1 MAAQRER
8 VAELKDRLGGLD
20 PAITADLLSVVDHL
34 VRRSVWIVGGDG
46 WAYDIGSG
54 GLDHVLA
61 TGRNVNVLVLDT
73 EVYSNTG
80 GQMSK
85 STPLGAVAKFAAAG
99 KTVPKKDLALQA
111 IAYGNVYV
119 AKVAMGADPQQTLQA
134 FREAEAYD
142 GPSLVIAYSQCIAHG
157 IDMRL
162 GMDQQY
168 RAVASGHWPLLR
180 YDPVLRAAG
189 KNPFLLDSHR
199 PRIPLADYVYRELRY
214 RSLANSDPVEG
225 RTAARVGRA
234 GDRTALECLRGD
246 GFPRSRTLPPRR
258 SQGTLMELSTR
269 YLGLDLR
276 NPLVASA
283 SPLSKTVDGVRR
295 LADAGVGA
303 VVLYSL
309 FEEQLRREAEENA
322 RLAVAGTESFA
333 ESLSYFPPA
342 ADDDHGPRRYLSLL
356 ERAAAAVSVPVI
368 GSINGSTPGSWAGY
382 ARSMQDSGAA
392 AIELNIYYLPGD
404 PHVSGRD
411 VEQRHL
417 DILARVKDAVTVP
430 VAVKLSPYF
439 SATAEMARRLDLAG
453 ADGLVLFN
461 RFLQPDIDPE
471 TLAVAPGT
479 SLSRAAEARLPLTWI
494 TLLHGRI
501 GASLAATTG
510 VEGSTELIKYL
521 LAGADVVMTASA
533 LLRHGPEYAAVL
545 LDGLCEW
552 MGRKGYTAV
561 DERSWTARRPR
572 RSRRGR
578 TRTRGLRQRA
588 AAGQQRRLR
597 AVVTRQ
603 AAMASTSSK
612 PATRHS

>member
-1 MAAQRER
+1 
-8 VAELKDRLGGLD
+8 
-20 PAITADLLSVVDHL
+20 
-34 VRRSVWIVGGDG
+34 
-46 WAYDIGSG
+46 
-54 GLDHVLA
+54 
-61 TGRNVNVLVLDT
+61 
-73 EVYSNTG
+73 
-80 GQMSK
+80 
-85 STPLGAVAKFAAAG
+85 
-99 KTVPKKDLALQA
+99 
-111 IAYGNVYV
+111 
-119 AKVAMGADPQQTLQA
+119 
-134 FREAEAYD
+134 
-142 GPSLVIAYSQCIAHG
+142 
-157 IDMRL
+157 
-162 GMDQQY
+162 
-168 RAVASGHWPLLR
+168 
-180 YDPVLRAAG
+180 
-189 KNPFLLDSHR
+189 
-199 PRIPLADYVYRELRY
+199 
-214 RSLANSDPVEG
+214 
-225 RTAARVGRA
+225 
-234 GDRTALECLRGD
+234 
-246 GFPRSRTLPPRR
+246 
-258 SQGTLMELSTR
+258 MELSTR

-342 ADDDHGPRRYLSLL
+342 ADEDHGPRRYLSLL

-411 VEQRHL
+411 VEQSHL

-501 GASLAATTG
+501 SASLAATTG

-561 DERSWTARRPR
+561 DDV
-572 RSRRGR
+572 
-578 TRTRGLRQRA
+578 RGLLAVPIGADEAARERGDYVSALRRA
-588 AAGQQRRLR
+588 NSADFG
-597 AVVTRQ
+597 
-603 AAMASTSSK
+603 
-612 PATRHS
+612 PW